1 MIEPKA
7 STLYRLVHA
16 VAPQAR
22 RCSLWFFITL
32 PVRCPGRARAASWA
46 RNGPRADAAKERS
59 RAEARGFLWCVLA
72 AERSAAV
79 AAGLGS
85 PPRGVSTC
93 RPGAGVCARARFLS
107 CADRVRARC
116 GWLRVGLWVSG
127 CGLCRWAA
135 GSWFPSAGRWP
146 AAKAACVGLPPPAA
160 ARPARIVGRVSDEVE
175 SFERASESGASD
187 D

>member
-22 RCSLWFFITL
+22 RCSLWFFIVL
-32 PVRCPGRARAASWA
+32 LIRCPRRARAASWA

-116 GWLRVGLWVSG
+116 GWLRWVLGFGVWAVSVGCCFMVSFRWSLARRESGVCWV
-127 CGLCRWAA
+127 A
-135 GSWFPSAGRWP
+135 
-146 AAKAACVGLPPPAA
+146 AACG
-160 ARPARIVGRVSDEVE
+160 
-175 SFERASESGASD
+175 GASCANCGASFR
-187 D
+187 